1 MLSGIVLF
9 SLRFRGIVV
18 ALAVLL
24 LGYGLYVAAH
34 AKLDVFPDFVPPEVT
49 VQTEAPGL
57 APEQVETLVTRPVE
71 TAINGLGSQETI
83 RSESIQG
90 LSVITVVF
98 KEGTNILQARQLL
111 AEKLSETAGAL
122 PTGVRAPKMG
132 PLVSATMDLL
142 KIGLISDQLSPMEL
156 RTFVDWT
163 LQPRMLA
170 VSGVA
175 HCNVFGGEVRQ
186 WQVQVHPDQLVAH
199 NVSISDVLAAARQ
212 ASGVRGAGFI
222 ETPGQRIVL
231 QSEGQT
237 LTLDALGGVVVSVG
251 AGGAPVRL
259 RDVATIAEGAEPKFG
274 DALIMG
280 KPGVLVTMT
289 SQYGANTMEVT
300 KGLEQA
306 LDELKPVF
314 QREGIT
320 LYARLHRPATFIEAS
335 LTHIGHSLLLG
346 AALVAVVLFLFLGHF
361 RTAIISLLA
370 IPLSLLATILILD
383 RLGVTLNTITLGGL
397 AIALGEVVDDAI
409 IDVENILR
417 RLRENRLLPR
427 KDERLEGRDGRP
439 ARPGSTLDGA
449 AADSSAA
456 LPSPQTQRSTL
467 SVILDASIEVRHAIV
482 YATCVVALV
491 FVPVLT
497 LTGLQGSFF
506 APLAQTYLLA
516 ITASL
521 GVALTVTPALT
532 LLLFP
537 RGAKESA
544 PPRLQMWLRR
554 GYEKL
559 LDWVSRH
566 AVPVIGLV
574 TLVCV
579 LALSRLPFLGGEFLP
594 EFREGHFVLGVS
606 TAPGASLAET
616 MRIGKHISEE
626 LLKNPNIA
634 TVEQQIGRAEQGE
647 DTWGPQQS
655 EFHVELKPDL
665 PGKVQAQVEE
675 EIRAV
680 LDATPGIQ
688 SEVLTFLGDR
698 IGESIGG
705 ETSPVVINLFGDDL
719 DALDAKAAEVAAAL
733 GTVPGAADVQ
743 VKAPPGA
750 PRLTVRL
757 RSERVTALGL
767 RPLDVLEA
775 VQTAYEGEVV
785 AQVYRGEQV
794 SDIAVILDAASRRD
808 PENVG
813 DLLLTSLTGVRV
825 PLRDV
830 ADVFLTSG
838 RSSILHEGARRR
850 QTVTCQPTG
859 KDVQS
864 FVAEARDIIAN
875 KVTLPAGMY
884 LEYAGAAEA
893 EAAATQQLLL
903 HSAIA
908 AVGIVLLLSVILG
921 HWRNLLLVLINLPLA
936 LTGGV
941 LAIYLSGLLGHSGGA
956 STLTMGAL
964 IGFVT
969 LFGIT
974 TRNAIMLVSHYEHL
988 VVQEGQP
995 WGLATAIRGASERLV
1010 PILMTASVTALG
1022 LFPLALGTG
1031 EAGREIEGPMA
1042 VVILGGLV
1050 TSALLN
1056 LLVLPTLA
1064 LRFGRFGHKV
1074 TQ

>member
-18 ALAVLL
+18 ALAALL

-98 KEGTNILQARQLL
+98 KDGTDILRARQLL
-111 AEKLSETAGAL
+111 AEKLSETAGVL
-122 PTGVRAPKMG
+122 PTGVQAPKMG

-142 KIGLISDQLSPMEL
+142 KIGLLSDKLSPMEL

-163 LQPRMLA
+163 LQPRLLA

-199 NVSISDVLAAARQ
+199 NVALSDVLAAARQ

-237 LTLDALGGVVVSVG
+237 LTLDALGGVVVSAG

-300 KGLEQA
+300 KNLEQA

-314 QREGIT
+314 AREGIT
-320 LYARLHRPATFIEAS
+320 LYPRLHRPATFIEAS

-346 AALVAVVLFLFLGHF
+346 AGLVAIVLFLFLGHF

-417 RLRENRLLPR
+417 RLRENRLLANP
-427 KDERLEGRDGRP
+427 RP
-439 ARPGSTLDGA
+439 ALN
-449 AADSSAA
+449 
-456 LPSPQTQRSTL
+456 
-467 SVILDASIEVRHAIV
+467 VILDASIEVRHAIV

-506 APLAQTYLLA
+506 APLARTYLLA

-537 RGAKESA
+537 RGAKESN

-554 GYEKL
+554 GYERL

-566 AVPVIGLV
+566 ALPVLGLV
-574 TLVCV
+574 ALVCV

-616 MRIGKHISEE
+616 MRIGRHISEE

-680 LDATPGIQ
+680 LDGTPGIQ

-705 ETSPVVINLFGDDL
+705 ETAPVVINLFGDDL
-719 DALDAKAAEVAAAL
+719 DALDAKAAEVSAAL

-757 RSERVTALGL
+757 KSERVTALGL

-825 PLRDV
+825 PLREV

-850 QTVTCQPTG
+850 QTITCQPTG
-859 KDVQS
+859 RDVQS
-864 FVAEARDIIAN
+864 FVAEARDILAK

-893 EAAATQQLLL
+893 QQAATQQLLL

-941 LAIYLSGLLGHSGGA
+941 LAIYLSSLLSQGGGA

-988 VVQEGQP
+988 VMQEGQP

-1064 LRFGRFGHKV
+1064 LRFGRFGPKV

>member
-1 MLSGIVLF
+1 MLQGIVLF

-18 ALAVLL
+18 ALAALL
-24 LGYGLYVAAH
+24 LGCGLYVAAH

-111 AEKLSETAGAL
+111 AEKLSETAGVL
-122 PTGVRAPKMG
+122 PSGVQAPKMG

-142 KIGLISDQLSPMEL
+142 KIGLLSDKLSPMEL

-163 LQPRMLA
+163 LQPRLLA

-186 WQVQVHPDQLVAH
+186 WQVQVHPGQLVAH
-199 NVSISDVLAAARQ
+199 NVALSDVLAAARQ

-237 LTLDALGGVVVSVG
+237 LTLEALGGVVVSAG

-289 SQYGANTMEVT
+289 SQYGANTMEAT

-306 LDELKPVF
+306 LEELKPVF
-314 QREGIT
+314 EREGIT
-320 LYARLHRPATFIEAS
+320 LYPRLHRPATFIEAS
-335 LTHIGHSLLLG
+335 LAHIGHSLLLG
-346 AALVAVVLFLFLGHF
+346 AALVALVLFLFLGHF
-361 RTAIISLLA
+361 RMAVISLLA
-370 IPLSLLATILILD
+370 IPLSLLGAILILD

-417 RLRENRLLPR
+417 RLRENRLLPAP
-427 KDERLEGRDGRP
+427 RP
-439 ARPGSTLDGA
+439 ALD
-449 AADSSAA
+449 
-456 LPSPQTQRSTL
+456 
-467 SVILDASIEVRHAIV
+467 VILAASIEVRHAIV

-506 APLAQTYLLA
+506 APLARTYLLA

-537 RGAKESA
+537 RGAKEST

-554 GYEKL
+554 GYERL
-559 LDWVSRH
+559 LGWVSRH

-574 TLVCV
+574 ALVCV

-634 TVEQQIGRAEQGE
+634 TVEQQVGRAEQGE

-680 LDATPGIQ
+680 LDGTPGIQ

-705 ETSPVVINLFGDDL
+705 ETAPVVINLFGDDL
-719 DALDAKAAEVAAAL
+719 DALDAKAAEVSAAL

-767 RPLDVLEA
+767 RPLDVLDA
-775 VQTAYEGEVV
+775 VRTAYEGEVV

-830 ADVFLTSG
+830 AEIFLTSG

-850 QTVTCQPTG
+850 QTITCQPAG
-859 KDVQS
+859 RDVQS
-864 FVAEARDIIAN
+864 FVTEARELIAK
-875 KVTLPAGMY
+875 KVTLPPGMY
-884 LEYAGAAEA
+884 LEYAGAAQA
-893 EAAATQQLLL
+893 QAAATQQLLL

-941 LAIYLSGLLGHSGGA
+941 LAIYVSSLLSHGGGA

-988 VVQEGQP
+988 VRQEGQP

-1010 PILMTASVTALG
+1010 PILMTAAVTALG